1 MNTSDKS
8 FHFGHLVRTVI
19 VVLPVAFLVI
29 VVFQN
34 WEIVETRILFS
45 RFEMP
50 RATLLFLTFAI
61 GVFTGVLTHMA
72 LRSRWG
78 RSDDDD
84 RTPWKGA

>member
-1 MNTSDKS
+1 MNQSDKT
-8 FHFGHLVRTVI
+8 FHAGRFLRTVI
-19 VVLPVAFLVI
+19 IVLPVAFLVI

-34 WEIVETRILFS
+34 WENVETRILFS

-50 RATLLFLTFAI
+50 RAALLFLTFAI

-78 RSDDDD
+78 RSNNDD
-84 RTPWKGA
+84 